1 MTLTLD
7 DVRNMKFRMARRA
20 GYEVIDVDQFVDQ
33 VEEAFAQLTEE
44 NEQLKKQVET
54 LQAAAAKQGQEAPQ
68 AAAPASQPSPQVESQ
83 FAAPQGGQTRQG
95 GQTFGQPQVQQSPPR
110 QDADA
115 DSGRT
120 GGLEKVVVTTREEA
134 SPAVVRMVQIH
145 TEMAERLVG
154 EAREESDGIVADAKR
169 QAHEITTD
177 ARTKAE
183 RVESE
188 ARVNAERLRS
198 DAQDRATALD
208 RELKERRI
216 EAMSSLESERDSL
229 TDSVTQL
236 RGWEKKY
243 RGTLTD
249 HLKSQIAQL
258 ESGVFEPEGAPAL
271 SDRKNSDEQAPTGA
285 RARQDE
291 AASSLSSGRDSGGQ
305 QSATPR
311 LDVLLGDKNN

>member
-54 LQAAAAKQGQEAPQ
+54 LQAAAAKQGQESTAQ
-68 AAAPASQPSPQVESQ
+68 SAAPASQSSPQTESH
-83 FAAPQGGQTRQG
+83 FAAPSAAQS
-95 GQTFGQPQVQQSPPR
+95 GQPQQQSGSA
-110 QDADA
+110 QQGSAEQGADGRG
-115 DSGRT
+115 SGPET
-120 GGLEKVVVTTREEA
+120 VVVTTREEA

-145 TEMAERLVG
+145 TEIAERLVS
-154 EAREESDGIVADAKR
+154 EAREEADGIVADANR
-169 QAHEITTD
+169 QAHEIITD

-208 RELKERRI
+208 QELKERRA
-216 EAMSSLESERDSL
+216 EGLSSLETERDQL
-229 TDSVTQL
+229 TDSVTKL
-236 RGWEKKY
+236 RAWEKKY
-243 RGTLTD
+243 RGSLTG
-249 HLKSQIAQL
+249 HLKSQIQQL
-258 ESGVFEPEGAPAL
+258 ESGVFEPDNAPAL
-271 SDRKNSDEQAPTGA
+271 SEKSSGDTQQDRPGA
-285 RARQDE
+285 RARQEE
-291 AASSLSSGRDSGGQ
+291 ASTSASGQGAGSQ

-311 LDVLLGDKNN
+311 LDALLGDQKN